1 MNRGVIATDRT
12 RYIRAMADE
21 FDVDAMIE
29 RFKERATAVRN
40 RPLPPIGGDERKLFL
55 ENMQRD
61 FMDFAIIGD
70 TSGSLENGVLTLTVD
85 LSGADE

>member
-1 MNRGVIATDRT
+1 MSRGVIAADRS

-70 TSGSLENGVLTLTVD
+70 TTGSLENGVLTLTVD
-85 LSGADE
+85 LSGANE

>member
-1 MNRGVIATDRT
+1 
-12 RYIRAMADE
+12 MADE
-21 FDVDAMIE
+21 FDVDAMIA

-40 RPLPPIGGDERKLFL
+40 RTLPPIGGDERKLFI

-70 TSGSLENGVLTLTVD
+70 CEGTLDGGILTLTVD
-85 LSGADE
+85 LRANAED

>member
-1 MNRGVIATDRT
+1 
-12 RYIRAMADE
+12 MADE
-21 FDVDAMIE
+21 FDVDAMIA

-40 RPLPPIGGDERKLFL
+40 RPLPPIGGDERKLFI

-70 TSGSLENGVLTLTVD
+70 TTARFENGILTLTVD
-85 LSGADE
+85 LSASDE